1 MRTGLFLLFY
11 LFASEYCCVLSSF
24 LRFFVTLGSLTNCLS
39 TMKRSKCFILPSSHT
54 AQLHACYSYHCIIT
68 HITHQTISRFEPRP
82 NGVAPISI
90 YFQPSHCPRWLAIDM
105 GPNPVYNPRLALLRR
120 KKLLM
125 KKHTMSV
132 MVREQIKLIAE
143 SNKRYENWPLPFVL
157 LSRIRV
163 RLCGFCLS
171 LTLCLITH

>member
-1 MRTGLFLLFY
+1 MRYENWPLPF
-11 LFASEYCCVLSSF
+11 VLSFRIRVLLCAFEFSAF
-24 LRFFVTLGSLTNCLS
+24 LCNTWKLDQLS
-39 TMKRSKCFILPSSHT
+39 IDDEKE
-54 AQLHACYSYHCIIT
+54 
-68 HITHQTISRFEPRP
+68 FEPRP